1 MQHTN
6 PVTVTR
12 TWKLDLYGSYGEG
25 RSARVLLGSRT
36 VTLTGGRSA
45 QGQRLPLTAQVD
57 GEEATVIQAVSLL
70 EWAKAEGRVELVSEE
85 RSVPTIGKAR
95 AARLHRLMGRLG
107 LCNPDHYGS
116 ARRATGREVFSL
128 ATLTEAEAREVWA
141 YLCRTFPQV
150 RQLVA

>member
-1 MQHTN
+1 MHPSTLRPAQPMQS
-6 PVTVTR
+6 R
-12 TWKLDLYGSYGEG
+12 TFAAVIELRPYGENWG
-25 RSARVLLGSRT
+25 EVRHT
-36 VTLTGGRSA
+36 VTLTSTPAGIV
-45 QGQRLPLTAQVD
+45 AQVD
-57 GEEATVIQAVSLL
+57 GQPAPLADAVRILNAADQVEVLAEVPATP
-70 EWAKAEGRVELVSEE
+70 
-85 RSVPTIGKAR
+85 PTIGKAR

-128 ATLTEAEAREVWA
+128 ATLTEVEAREVWA